1 MEGRLH
7 GDEVGA
13 LQLRTRKKKRI
24 TTMANH
30 SKKTPSTQ
38 TSKLVGKLVGRGR
51 KLTYF
56 LVPSL
61 GSWAEVRMV
70 DTSMMPS

>member
-1 MEGRLH
+1 
-7 GDEVGA
+7 
-13 LQLRTRKKKRI
+13 
-24 TTMANH
+24 MANH

-70 DTSMMPS
+70 DMSMMPS